1 MDLDSKN
8 IWITLLELNWFYD
21 VLELDLKSTQT
32 TLLDFNW
39 FCDILDLENT
49 WTNLV
54 DSDLIYYN
62 QAGMLLENLLKLSIK
77 QLVIQSSLAKFDF
90 PSLNYVWCSKN
101 QNVNIVRSKV
111 RYFSYSAKVIQVLP
125 ETLKYWVG
133 FQRGQS
139 YLMGRRCLF
148 SRGWPPF

>member
-101 QNVNIVRSKV
+101 QNVNIVCSKV

-125 ETLKYWVG
+125 KTLKYWVG
-133 FQRGQS
+133 FQWGQS

-148 SRGWPPF
+148 SLGWPPF